1 MLLRNKLQIIE
12 MKIYDR
18 KSTLRF
24 SLPPVFLTNY
34 VITGIMKVQPAPIYQ
49 QIDRIRL
56 REIHEEN
63 KPPRVWAKFSP
74 T

>member
-63 KPPRVWAKFSP
+63 KARVWAKFSP

>member
-1 MLLRNKLQIIE
+1 

-63 KPPRVWAKFSP
+63 KPARV
-74 T
+74 